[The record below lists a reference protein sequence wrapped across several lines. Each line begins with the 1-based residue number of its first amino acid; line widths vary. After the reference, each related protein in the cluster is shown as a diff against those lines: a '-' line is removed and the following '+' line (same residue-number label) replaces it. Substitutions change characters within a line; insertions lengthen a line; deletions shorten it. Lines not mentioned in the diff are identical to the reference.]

1 METVV
6 PKKMDLL
13 PNVQKSKLIM
23 IISIFQS
30 SWRALFIAIIEQI

>member
-6 PKKMDLL
+6 RKKMDLL

-30 SWRALFIAIIEQI
+30 SWRVLFIAIIEQI